1 VRNLVKAHERV
12 KDFDWDH
19 SYAEKPDRYPTKY
32 KIPRKTKDPFRH
44 LIRDY
49 VSMEQEKDDR
59 QYGAMEDALARSNSA
74 GKAQPRWME
83 ILKIAIPTVNFGEY
97 AAMKSCGQ
105 LVDTVDNA
113 ELRQG
118 YMAQMIDEVR
128 HTNQEIYLNRYFAKH
143 AADPEG
149 FHIGL
154 KARGINMFGIAG
166 RAALEAFFVGDP
178 IEGALNLQVVA
189 ETAYTNPIFVT
200 LTEVAAANGDNVT
213 PSVFLSIQSDEARHM
228 ANGYSTLAA
237 VVSNEDNLKYLQDD
251 FDRAFWRQHAF
262 LDPFL
267 GTVYDYFQKDRGGS
281 YLEKWNEWI
290 VEDWVGSYISKME
303 PYGLA
308 VPECFAIA
316 QEHMKWKHHTTAM
329 LAAAS
334 WPFQFWRWDPLTQAD
349 FEWFENKYPGWYKLY
364 GAFWENFAQTTKAT
378 DGVNPMAA
386 FEALP
391 PLCQVCQMPCIMPR
405 LDCSEVRFADHAGR
419 TLPFCGTMC
428 EKLFFQEPIRYEQ
441 SRTFW
446 QQNHGLGL
454 DEYIVQSGLLRS
466 DGKTL
471 IAQPSL
477 DTDRMWTIDDVKAW
491 GMEITDPMVAI
502 HAERVKAKADGAVL
516 NGSGNGAAGNGAA
529 LRIGS

>member
-1 VRNLVKAHERV
+1 MRNLIKAHERV
-12 KDFDWDH
+12 KDFDWEH

-32 KIPRKTKDPFRH
+32 VIPRKTKDPFRH

-83 ILKIAIPTVNFGEY
+83 ILKIALPVVNFGEY
-97 AAMKSCGQ
+97 AAMKCCGQ
-105 LVDTVDNA
+105 LVDTVNNA

-128 HTNQEIYLNRYFAKH
+128 HTNQELYLNRYFAKH

-149 FHIGL
+149 FNIGM
-154 KARGINMFGIAG
+154 KARGSNLFGVAG

-178 IEGALNLQVVA
+178 VEGALNLQVVA

-213 PSVFLSIQSDEARHM
+213 PSVFLSVQSDEARHM

-237 VVSNEDNLKYLQDD
+237 VVSNEDNLKYLQAD
-251 FDRAFWRQHAF
+251 FDRAFWRQHSF

-267 GTVYDYFQKDRGGS
+267 GAVYDYFQKERGHS
-281 YLEKWNEWI
+281 YLEKWTEWI
-290 VEDWVGSYISKME
+290 EDDWVGSYISKME

-308 VPECFAIA
+308 VPECFHVAKE
-316 QEHMKWKHHTTAM
+316 QMRWKHHTAAM

-334 WPFQFWRWDPLTQAD
+334 WPLHFWRWDPLTESD
-349 FEWFENKYPGWYKLY
+349 FEWFENKYPGWYEHY
-364 GAFWENFAQTTKAT
+364 GPFWENFRQITKAE

-391 PLCQVCQMPCIMPR
+391 PLCQVCQMPCIFPR
-405 LDCSEVRFADHAGR
+405 LDCSEVRFREYGGR
-419 TLPFCGTMC
+419 TLPFCGPMC
-428 EKLFFQEPIRYEQ
+428 EKIFFQEPVRYAQ

-446 QQNHGLGL
+446 QQHDGENLA
-454 DEYIVQSGLLRS
+454 DFIVNNGFLRS

-477 DTDRMWTIDDVKAW
+477 DTERMWTIDDVRAW
-491 GMEITDPMVAI
+491 GMEIRDPMPAI
-502 HAERVKAKADGAVL
+502 TAQLAAAGA
-516 NGSGNGAAGNGAA
+516 SGNGTGA
-529 LRIGS
+529 

>member
-1 VRNLVKAHERV
+1 MHNLVKAHERV
-12 KDFDWDH
+12 KDFDWEH
-19 SYAEKPDRYPTKY
+19 SYATKPDRYPTKY
-32 KIPRKTKDPFRH
+32 VIPRKTKDPFRH

-83 ILKIAIPTVNFGEY
+83 ILKVALPIVNFGEY
-97 AAMKSCGQ
+97 AAMKCCGQ
-105 LVDTVDNA
+105 LVDTVNNA

-128 HTNQEIYLNRYFAKH
+128 HTNQEVYLNRYLAKH

-149 FHIGL
+149 FHIGM
-154 KARGINMFGIAG
+154 KARASNLFGTAG

-178 IEGALNLQVVA
+178 VEGALNLQVVA

-213 PSVFLSIQSDEARHM
+213 PSVFLSVQSDEARHM

-237 VVSNEDNLKYLQDD
+237 VVSNEDNLKYLQTD
-251 FDRAFWRQHAF
+251 FDRAFWRQHSF

-267 GTVYDYFQKDRGGS
+267 GAVYDYFQKERGHS

-308 VPECFAIA
+308 VPECFSIA
-316 QEHMKWKHHTTAM
+316 QEHMRWKHHTAAM

-334 WPFQFWRWDPLTQAD
+334 WPLHFWRWDPLTESD
-349 FEWFENKYPGWYKLY
+349 FEWFENKYPGWYEVY
-364 GAFWENFAQTTKAT
+364 GPFWENFRQITKAK
-378 DGVNPMAA
+378 DGINPMAA

-391 PLCQVCQMPCIMPR
+391 PLCQVCQMPCIFPR
-405 LDCSEVRFADHAGR
+405 LDRSEVRFREYGGR
-419 TLPFCGTMC
+419 TVAFCGEMC
-428 EKLFFQEPIRYEQ
+428 EKLFFQEPIRYAQ

-446 QQNHGLGL
+446 QHHDGMGLA
-454 DEYIVQSGLLRS
+454 DFIVQNGFLRS

-477 DTDRMWTIDDVKAW
+477 DTDRMWTIDDIRAW
-491 GMEITDPMVAI
+491 GMEIKDPMPAI
-502 HAERVKAKADGAVL
+502 TEQLAAAGA
-516 NGSGNGAAGNGAA
+516 SGNGAGA
-529 LRIGS
+529 

>member
-1 VRNLVKAHERV
+1 MRNLIKAHDRV
-12 KDFDWDH
+12 KDFDWEH

-74 GKAQPRWME
+74 GKAEPRWME
-83 ILKIAIPTVNFGEY
+83 ILKVAIPVVNFGEY

-118 YMAQMIDEVR
+118 YMAQMIDEIR
-128 HTNQEIYLNRYFAKH
+128 HTNQEIYLNRYYAKH

-154 KARGINMFGIAG
+154 KARGINLFGVAG

-267 GTVYDYFQKDRGGS
+267 GTVYDYFQKNRGSSFG
-281 YLEKWNEWI
+281 EKWTEWI
-290 VEDWVGSYISKME
+290 AEDWVGSYISKME

-308 VPECFAIA
+308 VPEWFYLAK
-316 QEHMKWKHHTTAM
+316 EHMKWKHHTAAM

-334 WPFQFWRWDPLTQAD
+334 WPISFWRWDPLTEAD
-349 FEWFENKYPGWYKLY
+349 FEWFENKYPGWYNLY
-364 GAFWENFAQTTKAT
+364 GAFWENFALTTKAA
-378 DGVNPMAA
+378 DGVNPLAA

-391 PLCQVCQMPCIMPR
+391 PLCQVCQMPCIWPR
-405 LDCSEVRFADHAGR
+405 LDLNEIRFRPHAGR
-419 TLPFCGTMC
+419 TLPFCGDPC
-428 EKLFFQEPIRYEQ
+428 EKIFFDEPMRYEQ
-441 SRTFW
+441 SVTFW
-446 QQNHGLGL
+446 QHHDGKSVA
-454 DEYIVQSGLLRS
+454 EYIVENGLLRT
-466 DGKTL
+466 DGNTL

-477 DTDRMWTIDDVKAW
+477 ETDRMWTIDDVAAW
-491 GMEITDPMVAI
+491 DYQIKDPMPAI
-502 HAERVKAKADGAVL
+502 SAQLAAAAGAS
-516 NGSGNGAAGNGAA
+516 NGSG
-529 LRIGS
+529 S